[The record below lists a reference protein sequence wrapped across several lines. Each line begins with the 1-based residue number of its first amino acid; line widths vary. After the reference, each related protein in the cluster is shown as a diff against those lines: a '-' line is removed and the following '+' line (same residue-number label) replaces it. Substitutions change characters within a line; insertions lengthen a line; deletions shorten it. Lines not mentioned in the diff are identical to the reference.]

1 MRYNQI
7 DNVFTYD
14 ARALMDDLKEV
25 TYYFKFRLK
34 NTEGISFDIGEAI
47 PWKTKAGKKVM
58 GTAVQV
64 KLKGKKFKDLKES
77 IDIIQQSKL
86 SSGNEW
92 KHIIEDT
99 REAVHKILSKN
110 LNCN

>member
-1 MRYNQI
+1 MLVRKYECYGKGTRKDSSTRGINDI
-7 DNVFTYD
+7 
-14 ARALMDDLKEV
+14 
-25 TYYFKFRLK
+25 KF
-34 NTEGISFDIGEAI
+34 D
-47 PWKTKAGKKVM
+47 
-58 GTAVQV
+58 
-64 KLKGKKFKDLKES
+64 KLDEE

-86 SSGNEW
+86 SSGNKW